1 VVFKSKIIKKLS
13 GATRLKL
20 TEGNAAFFINRQ
32 NGEFL
37 ILHGI
42 EKKLEL

>member
-20 TEGNAAFFINRQ
+20 TEGNAAFL
-32 NGEFL
+32 L
-37 ILHGI
+37 IA
-42 EKKLEL
+42 KMANF